1 MGFCMPSPTAT
12 ISAQPGPQTEFL
24 RTPTDICIY
33 GGAAGGGKT
42 VGLILEPLRH
52 VSRVANFTAV
62 FFRRTM
68 PQITNP
74 GALWDES
81 LNFYPRL
88 GGTPHLGG
96 REWRWPRGGKI
107 KFSHLQF
114 DTTVY
119 DWQGAQI
126 ALICFDELT
135 HFTAHQF
142 FYMVSRNRSTCGV
155 RPYIRAT
162 CNPDADSW
170 VADFL
175 AWWINPE
182 TGLPIPE
189 RAGVVRYYIRVA
201 DKIEWADR
209 PEDLMQH
216 LPRLEDLP
224 AGFEPPRPISVTF
237 IPATVFDNPT
247 LLRVNPEYLAWLT
260 SLPLLERER
269 LLSGN
274 WKIRPAAGLYFKR
287 EWCGIADE
295 VPADLD
301 VVRYWDLAATEK
313 TEFND
318 PDWTVGVKLGRDR
331 NCGYWLLDMVRQ
343 RANPGDV
350 EKLLLNT
357 ASHDGNKVRIGFGK
371 DPGQAGK
378 SQALHLV
385 RALSGF
391 TVAPAPE
398 SGDKLT
404 RFGPFSSQCRA
415 GNVKIRRGFW
425 NEELFRVL
433 EGFPDLAHD
442 DEVDACSGA
451 LEMLNPQIAGW
462 GILELARREL
472 EAAKQRSQPQR
483 TQTVPQPGSMEWLAA
498 KNKSS

>member
-1 MGFCMPSPTAT
+1 MPSPTAT

-175 AWWINPE
+175 AWWIDPE
-182 TGLPIPE
+182 TGLPISE

-209 PEDLMQH
+209 PEDLVQY
-216 LPRLEDLP
+216 LPRPEDLP
-224 AGFEPPRPISVTF
+224 PGFEPPRPISVTF
-237 IPATVFDNPT
+237 IPATVFDNPA
-247 LLRVNPEYLAWLT
+247 LLRVNPEYFAWLT

-269 LLSGN
+269 LLGGN
-274 WKIRPAAGLYFKR
+274 WKIRPAAGLYFKASGAPLSMR
-287 EWCGIADE
+287 SRQSSTTLPAIGISPLPKRPSSTTPIGPSASSS
-295 VPADLD
+295 
-301 VVRYWDLAATEK
+301 AATG
-313 TEFND
+313 TAVTGSSIWYAGGPIPATSRDYCSTPPRRTANGCASGSAG
-318 PDWTVGVKLGRDR
+318 TRGRRGRARRITWCARSAGSPWGRHQRVVTSARGSDHS
-331 NCGYWLLDMVRQ
+331 VRS
-343 RANPGDV
+343 A
-350 EKLLLNT
+350 
-357 ASHDGNKVRIGFGK
+357 
-371 DPGQAGK
+371 
-378 SQALHLV
+378 
-385 RALSGF
+385 
-391 TVAPAPE
+391 APA
-398 SGDKLT
+398 
-404 RFGPFSSQCRA
+404 
-415 GNVKIRRGFW
+415 
-425 NEELFRVL
+425 
-433 EGFPDLAHD
+433 
-442 DEVDACSGA
+442 
-451 LEMLNPQIAGW
+451 M
-462 GILELARREL
+462 
-472 EAAKQRSQPQR
+472 
-483 TQTVPQPGSMEWLAA
+483 
-498 KNKSS
+498 

>member
-1 MGFCMPSPTAT
+1 MSPSVRTT
-12 ISAQPGPQTEFL
+12 ISAQLGPQTEFL
-24 RTPTDICIY
+24 RTAADICIY

-52 VSRVANFTAV
+52 VGRVANFTAV
-62 FFRRTM
+62 FFRRTT

-81 LNFYPRL
+81 LNFYPL
-88 GGTPHLGG
+88 VGGTPQLGV
-96 REWRWPRGGKI
+96 REWRWPRASKI

-114 DTTVY
+114 ETTVY

-170 VADFL
+170 VANFL
-175 AWWINPE
+175 AWWIDPE
-182 TGLPIPE
+182 SGFPIPE
-189 RAGVVRYYIRVA
+189 RAGILRYFIRVSE
-201 DKIEWADR
+201 KIVWADR
-209 PEDLMQH
+209 PDDLTQY

-224 AGFEPPRPISVTF
+224 PGVDPPSPISVTF
-237 IPATVFDNPT
+237 IPATVFDNPALT
-247 LLRVNPEYLAWLT
+247 RVNPEYYAWLL

-269 LLSGN
+269 LLAGN
-274 WKIRPAAGLYFKR
+274 WKIRPTAGLYFKK
-287 EWCGIADE
+287 EWCVVVDE

-301 VVRYWDLAATEK
+301 VARYWDLAVTEK

-318 PDWTVGVKLGRDR
+318 PDWTVGIKLGRDK
-331 NCGYWLLDMVRQ
+331 NGGFWLLDMVRG

-350 EKLLLNT
+350 DRLLLNT
-357 ASHDGNKVRIGFGK
+357 ATQDGKRVRIGFGQ

-378 SQALHLV
+378 SQALHPV
-385 RALSGF
+385 CALSAF
-391 TVAPAPE
+391 TVTPAPE

-415 GNVKIRRGFW
+415 GNVKILRGSW

-433 EGFPDLAHD
+433 EGFPDFAHD

-451 LEMLNPQIAGW
+451 LEMLNPDMKSYGAY
-462 GILELARREL
+462 ELARRQAAQLRAEQ
-472 EAAKQRSQPQR
+472 EARGE
-483 TQTVPQPGSMEWLAA
+483 VPQ
-498 KNKSS
+498 